1 MIKQKLDELIAEAT
15 KSGEKDKVAVL
26 RSIKNE
32 FTSFEK
38 DETNV
43 KRGKKLDDA
52 TEVNILLKMKSQRED
67 SITQFKAAGRNDLVE
82 KENKELEILK
92 KYIPEQPS
100 DDAIRAYAEEI
111 CKEVKPESMRDTGIV
126 LGKVKEKYPN
136 ASGKIVSEVVQ
147 NSLKK

>member
-1 MIKQKLDELIAEAT
+1 MKNIIIKQKLNKLIAEAT

-43 KRGKKLDDA
+43 KKGKKLDDA
-52 TEVNILLKMKSQRED
+52 TEINILLKMKSQRED
-67 SITQFKAAGRNDLVE
+67 SITQFKAAGRNDLAE

-92 KYIPEQPS
+92 KYIPE
-100 DDAIRAYAEEI
+100 
-111 CKEVKPESMRDTGIV
+111 
-126 LGKVKEKYPN
+126 
-136 ASGKIVSEVVQ
+136 
-147 NSLKK
+147 

>member
-43 KRGKKLDDA
+43 KKGKKLDDA

-67 SITQFKAAGRNDLVE
+67 SITQFKAAGRNDLAE

-92 KYIPEQPS
+92 EYIPEQPS

-111 CKEVKPESMRDTGIV
+111 CKEVKPESMRDTGVV
-126 LGKVKEKYPN
+126 LRKVKEKYPS

>member
-1 MIKQKLDELIAEAT
+1 MLKQKLDELIA
-15 KSGEKDKVAVL
+15 
-26 RSIKNE
+26 
-32 FTSFEK
+32 
-38 DETNV
+38 
-43 KRGKKLDDA
+43 
-52 TEVNILLKMKSQRED
+52 EVNILLKMKSQRED
-67 SITQFKAAGRNDLVE
+67 SITQFKNAGRNDLAE

-111 CKEVKPESMRDTGIV
+111 CKEVKPGSMRDTGVV

-147 NSLKK
+147 NNLKK